1 METWG
6 KQHREINWWSLSA
19 DHDGS
24 LAKRTCAPNWTLN
37 TSSERDNMWKCMD
50 SEMDRLI
57 LLEVNNES
65 HTVSDTCE
73 DSSLNEKSDDSDY
86 ITHL

>member
-1 METWG
+1 
-6 KQHREINWWSLSA
+6 
-19 DHDGS
+19 
-24 LAKRTCAPNWTLN
+24 
-37 TSSERDNMWKCMD
+37 
-50 SEMDRLI
+50 MDRLI